1 MEGPRPRGAC
11 DDQGAGAGGE
21 GVRTLTALTFVAALA
36 ASLLLYGV
44 YREQRMILHM
54 MNGGCLP

>member
-1 MEGPRPRGAC
+1 M
-11 DDQGAGAGGE
+11 
-21 GVRTLTALTFVAALA
+21 RTLTALTFVAALA